1 MSHRFPKFPLLT
13 PRVPD
18 LEDTNANFYEVAEEV
33 NGRLNEHNWDKASS
47 NGFTASHLATD
58 LFVWHS
64 AGVAQ
69 GILAN
74 LDGTS
79 SDTPTT
85 GSSWHKIPPDPQ
97 WRVVASMSV
106 SFTATGGLLWILA
119 SWQLR
124 PNYQQPSTSR
134 TNDDRVDETPCPSF
148 ALRING
154 TVLSESTVGSLDT
167 TNYAFPGLA
176 YGIWPQSTAIM
187 IVVPP
192 GVQTIDLVARAP
204 LVSND
209 AVWAIP
215 AWVGSRELVV
225 LELRR

>member
-1 MSHRFPKFPLLT
+1 MSHRFPKFPLLNT
-13 PRVPD
+13 RVPD

-33 NGRLNEHNWDKASS
+33 NGRLNEHNWDKSSS

-64 AGVAQ
+64 AGVSQ
-69 GILAN
+69 GIDAN
-74 LDGTS
+74 TDGPS
-79 SDTPTT
+79 SATFTPT
-85 GSSWHKIPPDPQ
+85 GGNWDKVFPDPQ
-97 WRVVASMSV
+97 WRTVDSMSV

-124 PNYQQPSTSR
+124 PNDQREAISSE
-134 TNDDRVDETPCPSF
+134 NRVDGTPCPSF

-154 TVLSESTVGSLDT
+154 TVLSESTMGSLDT

-176 YGIWPQSTAIM
+176 YGIWPQSTATM

-192 GVQTIDLVARAP
+192 GVQTVDLVVRAP
-204 LVSND
+204 IVSELD
-209 AVWAIP
+209 GAVP
-215 AWVGSRELVV
+215 AWVGSRELIV